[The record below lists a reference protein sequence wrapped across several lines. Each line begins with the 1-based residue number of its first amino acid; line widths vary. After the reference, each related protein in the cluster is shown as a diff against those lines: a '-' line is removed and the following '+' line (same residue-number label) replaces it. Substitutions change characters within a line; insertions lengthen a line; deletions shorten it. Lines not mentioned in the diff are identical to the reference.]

1 MESPVDNWKHELWG
15 LGLPSL
21 GAANRTLGELWFCL
35 FLTVLSVGSNGG
47 SALRTFF
54 ENATR
59 VSEGARMYT
68 VLNEVDQPAPSHSH
82 LFLAEVVVYD
92 SLGTPPKMTVLQ
104 SSSAGSLIE
113 ELSSGTHRLV
123 CEMGGSF
130 PYAVIR
136 EIMEN
141 LIHADFRNVVVSIL
155 ESGRVLR
162 VADQGPGISNKA
174 HALLPGFTTASSD
187 MKAVIRGVGSGL
199 PLVSDY
205 LTRSGGNFSI
215 EDNLGTGT
223 VLTLEAA
230 LPSGTPTNSADG
242 VLTPQVTEIQNHD
255 NNLTPRQKK
264 VLALAFEYGEVGP
277 TLLSKELSVGLSTA
291 FRDLEH
297 LTMVGLIEQNDVGRR
312 TLTRAGV
319 NCVNQLFSE

>member
-1 MESPVDNWKHELWG
+1 MG
-15 LGLPSL
+15 LGDSRVWVLL
-21 GAANRTLGELWFCL
+21 INLWV
-35 FLTVLSVGSNGG
+35 VLILIVTSSVIVGPYGG

-54 ENATR
+54 ESATS
-59 VSEGARMYT
+59 VSEGACMYT
-68 VLNEVDQPAPSHSH
+68 VLNEISQSAPSPNHR
-82 LFLAEVVVYD
+82 FLAEVVVYD
-92 SLGTPPKMTVLQ
+92 SLRTPPRVTLVQ

-113 ELSSGTHRLV
+113 ELSNNTHRLIS
-123 CEMGGSF
+123 ELGGAF

-155 ESGRVLR
+155 DSGRVLR
-162 VADQGPGISNKA
+162 VADQGPGISNKT
-174 HALLPGFTTASSD
+174 HALLPGFTTASAD
-187 MKAVIRGVGSGL
+187 MKAIIRGVGSGL

-205 LTRSGGNFSI
+205 LTRNGGSFTI
-215 EDNLGTGT
+215 EDNLGAGT
-223 VLTLEAA
+223 VLTLEATIPPGA
-230 LPSGTPTNSADG
+230 PTNPADEIPSLPPTE
-242 VLTPQVTEIQNHD
+242 VLHLGAE
-255 NNLTPRQKK
+255 LTSRHKK

-297 LTMVGLIEQNDVGRR
+297 LTIMGLIEQNGIGRR

-319 NCVNQLFSE
+319 ACVNQLFSE